1 MSADK
6 DKPWFLRDL
15 SKASSKVQAL
25 AKIARR
31 QYEFSLLPPEEQKR
45 RLARADEIFRR
56 AGVKILVPEPDDLDQ
71 ATIEGSGRDS
81 NMSGEQGAGSQE
93 PGAASREQ

>member
-1 MSADK
+1 MAADK
-6 DKPWFLRDL
+6 KIPWFLQDL

-25 AKIARR
+25 AKVARR

-81 NMSGEQGAGSQE
+81 NMSGEQGAG
-93 PGAASREQ
+93 RTK